1 MFGPSSGVMTV
12 NNLKMGKC
20 LAGTA
25 IYKSW
30 MLYHHIIVDISW
42 RNK

>member
-25 IYKSW
+25 